1 MQRSYFEI
9 HRRTTSPESP
19 LRPYGLGR
27 PATFSVGRSP
37 VGVEMLDIWKW
48 WNPRFPRG
56 RWKSFP
62 TDLLEME
69 EVQDRRHFQI
79 SKVISM
85 DMKAG
90 PGKWTSGSD

>member
-1 MQRSYFEI
+1 
-9 HRRTTSPESP
+9 
-19 LRPYGLGR
+19 
-27 PATFSVGRSP
+27 
-37 VGVEMLDIWKW
+37 MLDIWKW